1 MSISVPHH
9 GVFPVS
15 VSGSRRTITT
25 VPASDIR
32 DTQVAPQWGC
42 LDVDGIYRAAYEE
55 AIDRGETEVAARAM
69 GTMSVAVW
77 VNRGLL
83 CRTLASGSLALY
95 EPGTGR
101 VVEIIRAAV
110 EGFDAFAH
118 LPTEERQ

>member
-1 MSISVPHH
+1 VSGSCRTITA
-9 GVFPVS
+9 VS
-15 VSGSRRTITT
+15 VSGIQDAR
-25 VPASDIR
+25 
-32 DTQVAPQWGC
+32 VAPQR
-42 LDVDGIYRAAYEE
+42 LDVDGIYRVAYEE
-55 AIDRGETEVAARAM
+55 AIDRGDTEVAARAM

-95 EPGTGR
+95 EPGSGR

-118 LPTEERQ
+118 LPTEEG